1 MFYLVCDGPLTNL
14 QSQNACNL
22 REKSVENAE
31 EAMRGCTAWYTPL
44 TLKGEGLMKNI
55 GASVFGV
62 LMLCA
67 AAAGQS
73 KGGDEAALKAIEA
86 KWDAATLKGDAT
98 ALGSIIADTYIQTT
112 SEGKVRGR
120 AETLAQL
127 KSGEI
132 KYQSAM
138 ADDLKIQV
146 FGDAAVV
153 NGRWRGKYVE
163 KGKQMDVTERFTDT
177 FIRQNGQWRCVAT
190 HSTTIK

>member
-1 MFYLVCDGPLTNL
+1 
-14 QSQNACNL
+14 
-22 REKSVENAE
+22 
-31 EAMRGCTAWYTPL
+31 
-44 TLKGEGLMKNI
+44 MKNI
-55 GASVFGV
+55 AASVFGV